1 MRMNAWMLVVVFL
14 TVASGAT
21 EAQEV
26 ELLPE
31 GQTLISLSVTERE
44 RVQPDRLVAVLR
56 IEEEHSDAVALQNRI
71 NERME
76 QALEQARDV
85 DGVTAATGHYNVYQY
100 DRSRGARSNMQWRGT
115 QTLRLQSQASTE
127 LLELA
132 GTLQSEGL
140 VMQQLNY
147 QLSDERAAQ
156 VRDGLLERAIERA
169 RHQATQ
175 AGSVL
180 DRGNVEIAS
189 LEVEDEPGLQ
199 QPVMR
204 SMGMDSA
211 EMTAPSAEAQETEV
225 SLTVRVRAVA
235 RR

>member
-1 MRMNAWMLVVVFL
+1 MRMNAWVLVVVFFMA
-14 TVASGAT
+14 ASGAT
-21 EAQEV
+21 RAQDV

-56 IEEEHSDAVALQNRI
+56 IEDEHSDPAALQNRI

-76 QALEQARDV
+76 QALERAREIDSV
-85 DGVTAATGHYNVYQY
+85 AAATGHYNVYQY
-100 DRSRGARSNMQWRGT
+100 NRSRGARPDMQWRGT
-115 QTLRLQSQASTE
+115 QTLRLQSQASAE

-132 GTLQSEGL
+132 GTLQGEGL
-140 VMQQLNY
+140 AMQQLNY

-156 VRDGLLERAIERA
+156 VRDRLLERAIERA
-169 RHQATQ
+169 RDQATR
-175 AGSVL
+175 AGSAL

-204 SMGMDSA
+204 SMAMDSA